1 MAYSN
6 KNLLERI
13 IEIQAL
19 TMQYKDKGHYQK
31 WIYEN
36 VIHEKF
42 KVSYSTFNNYLSRNA
57 KKELSDI
64 GRAKHE
70 TN

>member
-6 KNLLERI
+6 RNLLERI
-13 IEIQAL
+13 IEIQEITL
-19 TMQYKDKGHYQK
+19 QYKDKGYFQK

-57 KKELSDI
+57 KKEHSDI
-64 GRAKHE
+64 GRAKSE